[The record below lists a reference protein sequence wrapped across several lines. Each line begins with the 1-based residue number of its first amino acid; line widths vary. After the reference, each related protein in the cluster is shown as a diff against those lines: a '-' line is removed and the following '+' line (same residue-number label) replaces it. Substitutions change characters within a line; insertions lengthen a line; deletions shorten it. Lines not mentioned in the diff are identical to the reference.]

1 MNLLDLCDDLL
12 GMIGE
17 NVLSIKRKEDDER
30 RKVFD
35 EVLQDIRDDYICEEG
50 FWWWGK
56 DDKRHPPYNKMIH
69 ERYKAKHKFYQD
81 WFYNFLEQYERDEIR
96 GVIQEIKKCEINL
109 YDKYL
114 YDIDTLGEIWRDDT
128 FPCLDLEQKEW
139 FYDRYWK
146 MCWFH
151 YRITL

>member
-12 GMIGE
+12 GMIGD

-35 EVLQDIRDDYICEEG
+35 EVLQDIRDDYICDEG

-56 DDKRHPPYNKMIH
+56 EPKRHPPYNKMIRDN
-69 ERYKAKHKFYQD
+69 ERAKRKFYND
-81 WFYNFLEQYERDEIR
+81 WFYYSLEQYERDEIR
-96 GVIQEIKKCEINL
+96 DVIQEIIKCEINL

-114 YDIDTLGEIWRDDT
+114 YDIDELGCIMEQT
-128 FPCLDLEQKEW
+128 SFPCLDLEQLEW